1 LMGKAMALAAL
12 MIAFSVSTL
21 GGTIIGIIA
30 LHLLRKGGIWE
41 P

>member
-1 LMGKAMALAAL
+1 MGKSMAVVTLI
-12 MIAFSVSTL
+12 IAFSISTL

-30 LHLLRKGGIWE
+30 LKILQKAKIWE